1 MARKTA
7 LEMDFSDIY
16 TALVNK
22 ALRKNRT
29 REEVDILTSW
39 LTGYTKEEI
48 ENALRSSIS
57 YGRFLKEAP
66 SYNERSERI
75 IGKICGID
83 IGSIEDPLTKR
94 MRQLDKLIDELAK
107 GKALEKILR

>member
-7 LEMDFSDIY
+7 LEMDFSDVY
-16 TALVNK
+16 TALINK

-29 REEVDILTSW
+29 REDVDALTSW

-48 ENALRSSIS
+48 ENAFGSSLS
-57 YGRFLKEAP
+57 FGRFLEEAP
-66 SYNERSERI
+66 SYNERSALI
-75 IGKICGID
+75 KGKICGID
-83 IGSIEDPLTKR
+83 IESIEDPLIKR